1 MRKTARGWSRIIN
14 HYSGELWCRLTP
26 QLSGP
31 TSELRAPTEQLP
43 RRQTVPARNIGNHN
57 TLDHALGHDRQLF
70 LPGPVAASFRTCANF
85 GPPQGVGGIRR
96 CRRGLRGFTTLNSKP
111 KTIVIHGTGESET
124 TRHTAR
130 WEHRTAYASRILLSG
145 NVGCAVWLIARGRTP
160 KCIWAA
166 TVFIGELPGPM
177 DILVLSKTAAVHP
190 VFEHGKASPANTSQI
205 LAD

>member
-31 TSELRAPTEQLP
+31 TFELRAPTEQLP

-130 WEHRTAYASRILLSG
+130 WEHRTAYIQPHLTVVDVEAGQS
-145 NVGCAVWLIARGRTP
+145 LIPPVMDESYACPGR
-160 KCIWAA
+160 
-166 TVFIGELPGPM
+166 
-177 DILVLSKTAAVHP
+177 
-190 VFEHGKASPANTSQI
+190 
-205 LAD
+205 